1 MKVYSFVR
9 SGSND
14 TTSFKADVKLF
25 FNYLVSNQ
33 QFPASSQ
40 NLIGEQYYS
49 WLILFQHH
57 SNT

>member
-9 SGSND
+9 SGNSD
-14 TTSFKADVKLF
+14 ITSFTADVKLF

-40 NLIGEQYYS
+40 NLIGEFPSTEHPEIDYVDQ
-49 WLILFQHH
+49 
-57 SNT
+57 